1 MGQVSGPCQFTTK
14 FTKASGPEGLWPG
27 GKTKLTKSTKN
38 DHGEDDDLICVEKTR
53 RTATAKAT
61 T

>member
-38 DHGEDDDLICVEKTR
+38 GDGKGNDVNGMEK
-53 RTATAKAT
+53 
-61 T
+61 